1 MIKWTYVVVAFSAG
15 GLVGMLLMS
24 WLAMSG
30 RQADQEWHEIE
41 RKEAFERGKQEG
53 IYQETMRRQFLYGEW
68 VSHEQA

>member
-1 MIKWTYVVVAFSAG
+1 MINWAYVVVAFSAG
-15 GLVGMLLMS
+15 GLCGMLIMP

-41 RKEAFERGKQEG
+41 RKEAFERGKSEG
-53 IYQETMRRQFLYGEW
+53 IYQETMRRQFLYGEG

>member
-1 MIKWTYVVVAFSAG
+1 MINWTYVLVAFSAG
-15 GLVGMLLMS
+15 GLFGMLFMS

-41 RKEAFERGKQEG
+41 VKEAFERGRQEG
-53 IYQETMRRQFLYGEW
+53 IYQETLRQRYLLGDG

>member
-15 GLVGMLLMS
+15 GLCGMMLMS

-41 RKEAFERGKQEG
+41 VKEAFERGRQEG
-53 IYQETMRRQFLYGEW
+53 VYQ
-68 VSHEQA
+68 